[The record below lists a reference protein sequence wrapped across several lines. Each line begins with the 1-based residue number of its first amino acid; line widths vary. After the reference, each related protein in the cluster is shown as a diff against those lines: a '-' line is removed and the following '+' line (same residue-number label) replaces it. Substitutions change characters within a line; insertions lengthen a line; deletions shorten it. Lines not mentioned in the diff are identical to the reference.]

1 MAHARQIQTVRQ
13 IDRQTDRQ
21 TRRHTTAAGDKKE
34 NTPPSAFSV
43 SPLRSLLCVCPYE
56 SQEFTH
62 RSLSCSLP
70 SRATAPTSDCSRV
83 QYSRTSV
90 LETTANPLVC
100 LCQCVSVSVL
110 PKKKKKR
117 KKSYGHMVFSGVCE
131 GLSFIVSNKSAV
143 TLAST
148 LRASR
153 KWFAQC
159 SFYSLSPPSSHS
171 ATVRRHCRSL
181 SYHDLRNWYGSFV
194 YLTAKYWL
202 FILASTADLIYT
214 LPKIFTRLLV
224 IVEFLYHSNENCILI
239 SNHFTSFIGIL
250 FESRFQLTSYCQ
262 YWPNSLKDVLIK
274 NSFNQCL

>member
-110 PKKKKKR
+110 PKKKKK
-117 KKSYGHMVFSGVCE
+117 KKSFMVTWFS
-131 GLSFIVSNKSAV
+131 
-143 TLAST
+143 
-148 LRASR
+148 RA
-153 KWFAQC
+153 
-159 SFYSLSPPSSHS
+159 
-171 ATVRRHCRSL
+171 
-181 SYHDLRNWYGSFV
+181 FV
-194 YLTAKYWL
+194 K
-202 FILASTADLIYT
+202 DC
-214 LPKIFTRLLV
+214 PLL
-224 IVEFLYHSNENCILI
+224 
-239 SNHFTSFIGIL
+239 
-250 FESRFQLTSYCQ
+250 
-262 YWPNSLKDVLIK
+262 
-274 NSFNQCL
+274 